1 MPLFQRFATAPK
13 TSLHHWRWPSLIGLG
28 ALMSLYMA
36 ASAVASLGDELFAQ
50 VQTDGRALSVELAL
64 PDLDAQIARIEA
76 RGDQFIG
83 EERIRSGDSIG
94 SLLQRLNVSDP
105 DAVAF
110 IRSHDV
116 ARKMLQLRPGKA
128 IQAQTDDMGQLRWLQ
143 FPSPGGPADTMT
155 DVLPM
160 TRIERTARG
169 FSVRTI
175 NATIERRTE
184 LHAGVIRTS
193 LFAATDGAGVPDG
206 ITRQIA
212 EIFSSEIDFHM
223 DLRRGDAFRVVYETL
238 YANGEYLRAGR
249 VLAAEFVNDG
259 KTYNAIWFAA
269 HDSGGGYY
277 DLQGRSLRK
286 AFLRSP
292 IEFSRVS
299 SGFSDNRLHPIQMR
313 WKKHTGVD
321 YAAPSGTPIRTVSDG
336 VVEFSGWQNGYGN
349 VVIVKHAGQYRTL
362 YAHMSKFASG
372 VKRGVRVSQGQI
384 IGHVGATGWA
394 TGPHLHYEFHIAGTP
409 QDPLKVVLPEAPPLD
424 RQRLADFR
432 THSADLDRQLALLRV
447 MPVALRAAR

>member
-1 MPLFQRFATAPK
+1 MPLFHRLTAAPK
-13 TSLHHWRWPSLIGLG
+13 ASLYRWRWPTLLG
-28 ALMSLYMA
+28 VGAFMSLYMA
-36 ASAVASLGDELFAQ
+36 ASALASLGDELFAQ
-50 VQTDGRALSVELAL
+50 VQTDGRALSIELAL
-64 PDLDAQIARIEA
+64 PDIDAQIARIEEHA
-76 RGDQFIG
+76 DGFIG

-105 DAVAF
+105 TAVAF
-110 IRSHDV
+110 IRSNEV
-116 ARKMLQLRPGKA
+116 ARKVLQLRPGKA
-128 IQAQTDDMGQLRWLQ
+128 VMAQTDDLGQLRWLQ
-143 FPSPGGPADTMT
+143 FPTPGTTTESNAN
-155 DVLPM
+155 VVPM
-160 TRIERTARG
+160 TRIERLDRG
-169 FSVRTI
+169 FSVSAVT
-175 NATIERRTE
+175 ATVERRTE

-193 LFAATDGAGVPDG
+193 LFAATDSAGVPDG

-212 EIFSSEIDFHM
+212 EIFGSEIDFHM
-223 DLRRGDAFRVVYETL
+223 DLRKGDAFRVVYETL
-238 YANGEYLRAGR
+238 YVNGEYLRAGR

-259 KTYNAIWFAA
+259 KAFHAIWFEPN
-269 HDSGGGYY
+269 GTGGYY

-349 VVIVKHAGQYRTL
+349 VVMVRHSGQYKTL

-372 VKRGVRVSQGQI
+372 AKRGMRVAQGDI
-384 IGHVGATGWA
+384 IGYVGATGWA
-394 TGPHLHYEFHIAGTP
+394 TGPHLHYEFHIAGEP
-409 QDPLKVVLPEAPPLD
+409 RDPLKVVLPDAPPLD
-424 RQRLADFR
+424 RHLLTEFQS
-432 THSADLDRQLALLRV
+432 HSSDLNRQLALLRTT
-447 MPVALRAAR
+447 PVSLRLAR